1 MFRWTAVAPILV
13 FAAVALMFGSALRLD
28 PHKMPSMLIDRPAPK
43 FNLPLHRAVS
53 GAMAEEAAKLV
64 NQTGKVVVI
73 AIELAGEP
81 ELKAQLDEF
90 ERAMKR
96 FPKVN
101 LQKTYKLDTDEK
113 PKYSFGSGLSGRRFA
128 RIVNKNPGT
137 DLFVS
142 FLGAPTLSSSELAEL
157 KFTPRLLAEAR
168 VADKLAKPFEQK
180 ILQTAIVSR
189 FQFPNPVKGT
199 PRTQQEWFDQRWQ
212 IVTAANVKE
221 LPSGKLE

>member
-1 MFRWTAVAPILV
+1 MSQPAGNSKNLLIGIGAVVVIL
-13 FAAVALMFGSALRLD
+13 GSAFAIYRNQFA
-28 PHKMPSMLIDRPAPK
+28 APK
-43 FNLPLHRAVS
+43 FNLPLHRAVA
-53 GAMAEEAAKLV
+53 GVMAEEAARLV
-64 NQTGKVVVI
+64 NNTGKVVVI

-96 FPKVN
+96 FPKVD
-101 LQKTYKLDTDEK
+101 LQKTYKLDADEK

-142 FLGAPTLSSSELAEL
+142 FLGAPTLSSSELADL

-168 VADKLAKPFEQK
+168 AADKLAKPFEQK
-180 ILQTAIVSR
+180 ILQTAVVSR

-199 PRTQQEWFDQRWQ
+199 PRTQREWFDQRWQ